1 MENELVK
8 TEHNALIA
16 KSEITVEDR
25 LEIIDEYVRKKYLT
39 RLSDM
44 QIMPLEEIAP
54 LEEDLIDN
62 L

>member
-8 TEHNALIA
+8 TEQNALTA

-44 QIMPLEEIAP
+44 QIVPLGEITP
-54 LEEDLIDN
+54 LEED
-62 L
+62 